1 MNYVPLNI
9 KTHYSL
15 LSSMIKIDDLI
26 NFAKENKIKQLTI
39 TDNNMYGVM
48 EFYKQ
53 CLLNN
58 IKPIVGL
65 EIKIDNLDIILYC
78 CNYEGY
84 KNLIK
89 INSLNT
95 EGLLTLKQLQ
105 LYSENLICIVPYL
118 STNLYSD
125 LKKVF
130 QYIFQSYKSIDERNK
145 LTGNNLIYMNEIIYL
160 IKEDK
165 NYINYLLAIKDGKF
179 VSEINNNLLNNYL
192 MLFNEVSNKYPNDII
207 NNYKINEL
215 CNLELKFN
223 QKLIP
228 SFECPKDYDSYTY
241 IKKLCIRGLKQ
252 RFGNQVNRIYIDRLN
267 HELEVI
273 NNMGFCD
280 YFLIVWDYVK
290 YAKEQGILVG
300 PGRGSA
306 AGSLV
311 SYLLNITDVDPIK
324 YNLLFERFLNPERI
338 TMPDIDIDFEY
349 NRREEVIN
357 YCINKYGI
365 KRVAPIITFGTLG
378 SKQVIRDVARTLD
391 IDLEIVDYISK
402 MLQSK
407 LSLVENYKQ
416 SAKLKNYLDNKPQ
429 LMTMYKVAS
438 KLEGLKRHSSV
449 HAAGIVMSNIDLDE
463 IIPLDKKHEDFY
475 TTGYDMDYLE
485 DIGLLKMDFLGIK
498 NLTLITDVIKDIK
511 EVLNVDIDFDN
522 IPLND
527 QKALEIFTNVNTT
540 GIFQF
545 ESNGMKNFLRK
556 LCPTSFEEIVAANA
570 LFRPG
575 PMENIETYIKRK
587 QGSERIED
595 IHPDLTPI
603 LKSTYGI
610 IIYQEQIMQIAKIMA
625 GYSFGEADLLRR
637 AMSKK
642 QESVMIKEQQ
652 KFVDRSTTRGYSLET
667 ANEVYDLILKFAS
680 YGFNRSH
687 SVAYSIIAY
696 KMAYLKAH
704 YPLFFMK
711 ALLSMVVGSEI
722 KTKEYIYECKNNNIL
737 IIAPDINLS
746 DSSYKITDKGIIYPL
761 SIIKNIGGTAANTI
775 IKERQNGV
783 YKNIYDFIK
792 RVYGR
797 SVNKKTIVSLINAG
811 CFNSIGLNK
820 RTITENLDIIIN
832 YGELIKD
839 VGEEYAL
846 QPEINHL
853 DEYSKKELM
862 RLELESFSFYISNH
876 PVTEYKNKYPNPV
889 EINNLKKHF
898 DKVVE
903 IIVYVD
909 GMKEVKTKKG
919 DAMCFI
925 TGSDELSSIDIVL
938 FPKVYNKY
946 SNIEVG
952 NIIKI
957 FGKVEKRFDKL
968 QIIANEIEILD

>member
-179 VSEINNNLLNNYL
+179 VTEINNDLLNNYL
-192 MLFNEVSNKYPNDII
+192 MLFDEVLKKYPNDII

>member
-407 LSLVENYKQ
+407 SSLVENYKQ